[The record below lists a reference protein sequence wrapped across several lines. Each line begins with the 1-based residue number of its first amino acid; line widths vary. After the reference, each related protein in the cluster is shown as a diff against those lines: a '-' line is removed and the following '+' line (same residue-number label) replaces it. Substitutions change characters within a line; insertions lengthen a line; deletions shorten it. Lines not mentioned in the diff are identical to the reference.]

1 MSALEWA
8 AQLVVIA
15 LLAATL
21 PMAWRLHRMLAAVR
35 GDRAALEQGA
45 TGLGDAA
52 RQAESLL
59 VRLRGAA
66 ELGVRQVNDRVAA
79 AERTRDDLH
88 YLLERAESLADRL
101 EAAVQA
107 ARPLAGAAPAPPPR
121 SEAERELIRALA
133 LPR

>member
-8 AQLVVIA
+8 AQLAVI
-15 LLAATL
+15 LLLGATL
-21 PMAWRLHRMLAAVR
+21 PMAWRLDRLLRALR

-45 TGLGDAA
+45 AGLGDAA

-66 ELGVRQVNDRVAA
+66 ELGVRQVNERVAA
-79 AERTRDDLH
+79 AERLRDDLG
-88 YLLERAESLADRL
+88 YLLERAEALADRL

-107 ARPLAGAAPAPPPR
+107 ARPL
-121 SEAERELIRALA
+121 
-133 LPR
+133 

>member
-8 AQLVVIA
+8 AQLAVI
-15 LLAATL
+15 LLLGATL
-21 PMAWRLHRMLAAVR
+21 PMAWRLDRLLRALR

-45 TGLGDAA
+45 AGLGDAA

-66 ELGVRQVNDRVAA
+66 ELGVRQVNERVAA
-79 AERTRDDLH
+79 AERLRDDLG
-88 YLLERAESLADRL
+88 YLLERAEALADRL

-107 ARPLAGAAPAPPPR
+107 ARPLAGGAAPR
-121 SEAERELIRALA
+121 SDAERELIRALG